1 MIAAALPLPTPA
13 GWDAT
18 SYRACE
24 LCDHR
29 MYEGTDLVCRC
40 PAAVTPDRWRLV
52 TVMRASHGGCGPDA
66 RFMRIDFDSLHA

>member
-1 MIAAALPLPTPA
+1 VIAVALPVPA
-13 GWDAT
+13 PADWDAT

-29 MYEGTDLVCRC
+29 MYDGTDLVCCC
-40 PAAVTPDRWRLV
+40 PAAVASDRWRPV